1 MNSDLHA
8 NFLWFLFIN
17 IFSWQQMW
25 GDIELKYDGELL
37 RQYLEYN
44 ERQIKTSTVIDVNN
58 LRPEKP
64 RMYETGDEC

>member
-1 MNSDLHA
+1 
-8 NFLWFLFIN
+8 
-17 IFSWQQMW
+17 MW